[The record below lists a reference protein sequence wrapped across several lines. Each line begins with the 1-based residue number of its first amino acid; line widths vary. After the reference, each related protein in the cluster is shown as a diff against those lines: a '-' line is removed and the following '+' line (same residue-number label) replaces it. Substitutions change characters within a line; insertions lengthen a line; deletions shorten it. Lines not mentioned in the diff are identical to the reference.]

1 MNCKLWPNPLSD
13 FRYCIY
19 YLLVVF
25 KLCVIQYLTC
35 IWFSFLCMLY
45 LNPQPIKP
53 AVCPLATCQSYQNTD
68 MGQADQ
74 NSEIFKTLRYLSSVI
89 ESIKKPIGTRENPAR
104 FCRDMLDCQQKLA
117 DGESPTALAHCL
129 PTEFPVISLIKKE
142 HAPHVLLYPKNV
154 SICRNKE
161 FQQACCF

>member
-1 MNCKLWPNPLSD
+1 MHFIYFSNSQFIWIPNL
-13 FRYCIY
+13 IHLH
-19 YLLVVF
+19 LL
-25 KLCVIQYLTC
+25 
-35 IWFSFLCMLY
+35 
-45 LNPQPIKP
+45 PI
-53 AVCPLATCQSYQNTD
+53 LQSYQNID
-68 MGQADQ
+68 MVQADQ
-74 NSEIFKTLRYLSSVI
+74 NSDIFKTLRYLSSVI

-117 DGESPTALAHCL
+117 DGGSPAVLTHCL

-142 HAPHVLLYPKNV
+142 HAPYVLLYPRNV